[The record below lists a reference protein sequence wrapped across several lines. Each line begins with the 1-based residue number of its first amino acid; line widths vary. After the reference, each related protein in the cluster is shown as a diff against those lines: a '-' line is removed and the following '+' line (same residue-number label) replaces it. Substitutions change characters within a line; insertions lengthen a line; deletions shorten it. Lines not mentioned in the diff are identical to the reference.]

1 MNNLILTTGITAVV
15 LYLSAGGLLI
25 RQLALSASG
34 RGDQSHS
41 IRNLA
46 LLATLI
52 GVIAH
57 AVLLYGR
64 VFTPEGLDMGFF
76 NALSLAGWLICAL
89 LVALALR
96 QPVENL
102 GIAILPFAALSL
114 VLQLAAPEGT
124 SRPVAADG
132 PIQAH
137 IVLSILAYGAFSI
150 AALQAILLAV
160 QDHQLHA
167 HRPGGLTR
175 ALPPLRTM
183 ESLLFQ
189 MIAIGFAILSLALL
203 SGVLFLEDIFAQHLV
218 HKTVLSLAAWL
229 VFAILLWGRFRF
241 GWRGRT
247 AIRWTLSGFAVLL
260 LAYFG
265 SKFVLE
271 LVLMR

>member
-114 VLQLAAPEGT
+114 VLQLAAPEGM

-137 IVLSILAYGAFSI
+137 IVCPS
-150 AALQAILLAV
+150 
-160 QDHQLHA
+160 
-167 HRPGGLTR
+167 
-175 ALPPLRTM
+175 
-183 ESLLFQ
+183 
-189 MIAIGFAILSLALL
+189 
-203 SGVLFLEDIFAQHLV
+203 
-218 HKTVLSLAAWL
+218 W
-229 VFAILLWGRFRF
+229 
-241 GWRGRT
+241 RT
-247 AIRWTLSGFAVLL
+247 APSASPPCKLSCWPFRTINCTPTGP
-260 LAYFG
+260 G
-265 SKFVLE
+265 D
-271 LVLMR
+271 